1 MGLSSTS
8 SLDKRD
14 LASPSIGTPYGY
26 DCLKGLTV
34 IRSARS
40 EIVKFQKFHNGI
52 STYDAVTFGL

>member
-14 LASPSIGTPYGY
+14 LASPSIGTTYGY
-26 DCLKGLTV
+26 LKGLTV

>member
-8 SLDKRD
+8 SLDKMD
-14 LASPSIGTPYGY
+14 LASPSIGTPYGC

-40 EIVKFQKFHNGI
+40 EIVKFQKFIMAYQHMM
-52 STYDAVTFGL
+52 L